1 MALINCKECGAQVST
16 QAKNCPS
23 CGAKVKKK
31 TSIITWI
38 ILGFIVLMVIG
49 AIAGGGSSTSNGT
62 KELTPKEDALK
73 NTVLDYDWAK
83 GGFDSV
89 MLVDFKIKN
98 NSKYDIKDITVECEH
113 YSNSKTKIDSNSRVI
128 YEIVKAGETK
138 TVKQF
143 NMGFIHSQAASS
155 GCGITDLVVIQ

>member
-1 MALINCKECGAQVST
+1 MSKINEKKPIKPEEISNNNSE
-16 QAKNCPS
+16 KNS
-23 CGAKVKKK
+23 
-31 TSIITWI
+31 
-38 ILGFIVLMVIG
+38 
-49 AIAGGGSSTSNGT
+49 GT
-62 KELTPKEDALK
+62 KEKEDALK
-73 NTVLDYDWAK
+73 NTVLDYDWSK

>member
-1 MALINCKECGAQVST
+1 MS
-16 QAKNCPS
+16 
-23 CGAKVKKK
+23 
-31 TSIITWI
+31 
-38 ILGFIVLMVIG
+38 
-49 AIAGGGSSTSNGT
+49 
-62 KELTPKEDALK
+62 PKEDALK
-73 NTVLDYDWAK
+73 NTVLDYDWSK